1 MIRLR
6 PSGVDEILIKRVRD
20 WYEPGPG
27 VFFTGVTGTASF
39 SPAMLFTG
47 STTGVWYDPSDMTT
61 LFQDAAGTTP
71 VTAVEQPVG
80 RMLDRSGRGNHA
92 FNSSGNSANFPVL
105 SARYNLLTKTEQ
117 FDDAVWPTYSATTV
131 SNQTTAPNGTDT
143 ADAIFE
149 TSATG
154 SHGTYYALS
163 SLIAGVLYKASF
175 YIKPN
180 GRTWILVNLYAGG
193 VSNADYGLYFNL
205 SGSGSTGSRFGSQG
219 SVVGSISAAEN
230 GFYLVSIT
238 TSAVATGSS
247 PNISISTA
255 TGDTVNSFP
264 GDPAKGI
271 YIWGADLRVAN
282 DALNQP
288 AYQRVNTSSDYD
300 TVGFK
305 QGEVFDGI
313 NDYLTASAGGGS
325 TASFFWCSAIRVGK
339 VGAAQTL
346 FSDAGTNTG
355 YRVRINASNQLELS
369 AGNGTAYTTVATTA
383 TLSIGQ
389 RAVLTTWHD
398 GTSLNVQINN
408 GTVHQAAFSTATAGT
423 AQFTI
428 GKDNNAASN
437 FFAGWLYEKV
447 YTKDNVPSS
456 AQIADTKAYVANIA
470 GITL

>member
-6 PSGVDEILIKRVRD
+6 QSGVDEILIKRVQD
-20 WYEPGPG
+20 WYDPGLG
-27 VFFTGVTGTASF
+27 VFIQSLATASF
-39 SPAMLFTG
+39 SPTSLFTPG
-47 STTGVWYDPSDMTT
+47 VNGVWYDPSDITT

-80 RMLDRSGRGNHA
+80 RMLDKSGRGNHA
-92 FNSSGNSANFPVL
+92 VNNSGNSANFPVL

-117 FDDAVWPTYSATTV
+117 FDDAVWFKTINENITLSANATTAPDGTSTAYLAYPASSGSICYTYQRPIATGV
-131 SNQTTAPNGTDT
+131 FTISAYVKSAGKSVIWAYIKSIAGNGVVYFDISNQTTQIVAGSAGTYASASINSVGNGWHKIIATANTSILLGGADGAGFGVTDSKGSTTIVKNGTD
-143 ADAIFE
+143 
-149 TSATG
+149 
-154 SHGTYYALS
+154 
-163 SLIAGVLYKASF
+163 GV
-175 YIKPN
+175 
-180 GRTWILVNLYAGG
+180 
-193 VSNADYGLYFNL
+193 
-205 SGSGSTGSRFGSQG
+205 
-219 SVVGSISAAEN
+219 
-230 GFYLVSIT
+230 
-238 TSAVATGSS
+238 
-247 PNISISTA
+247 
-255 TGDTVNSFP
+255 
-264 GDPAKGI
+264 

-288 AYQRVNTSSDYD
+288 SYQRVNTSSDYD
-300 TVGFK
+300 TMGFK
-305 QGEVFDGI
+305 RGEVFDGI

-325 TASFFWCSAIRVGK
+325 TTSFFWCSAIRVGK
-339 VGAAQTL
+339 VGAVQTL

-355 YRVRINASNQLELS
+355 YRVRINASNQLELR
-369 AGNGTAYTTVATTA
+369 AGNGTAYTTVSTAA

-389 RAVLTTWHD
+389 RSVLTAWHD
-398 GTSLNVQINN
+398 GTNLNVQIDN

>member
-6 PSGVDEILIKRVRD
+6 QSGVDEILIKRIRD
-20 WYEPGPG
+20 WYDPGPG
-27 VFFTGVTGTASF
+27 VFIQSLTTALF

-47 STTGVWYDPSDMTT
+47 SITGGWYDPSDFSTM
-61 LFQDAAGTTP
+61 FQDAAGTTP
-71 VTAVEQPVG
+71 VTAVGQPVG
-80 RMLDRSGRGNHA
+80 RILDKSGRGNLA
-92 FNSSGNSANFPVL
+92 YNPSGNSANFPVL

-117 FDDAVWPTYSATTV
+117 FDDATVWERSSGNGGSVPVATPDYEAGPFAKTLADRV
-131 SNQTTAPNGTDT
+131 QLVRTTQ
-143 ADAIFE
+143 
-149 TSATG
+149 TG
-154 SHGTYYALS
+154 SFSQLS
-163 SLIAGVLYKASF
+163 VLMTPLLTAGVTYIASVWM
-175 YIKPN
+175 KS
-180 GRTWILVNLYAGG
+180 R
-193 VSNADYGLYFNL
+193 
-205 SGSGSTGSRFGSQG
+205 SGSVVVDMGSFNGAYGNYKPTVTTEWQRFSYQWTVTSTTSRFGPLLFQ
-219 SVVGSISAAEN
+219 
-230 GFYLVSIT
+230 T
-238 TSAVATGSS
+238 TGTSE
-247 PNISISTA
+247 TA
-255 TGDTVNSFP
+255 DLL
-264 GDPAKGI
+264 
-271 YIWGADLRVAN
+271 IWGADLRIAN

-325 TASFFWCSAIRVGK
+325 TTSFFWCSAIRVGK
-339 VGAAQTL
+339 VGAVQTL
-346 FSDAGTNTG
+346 FSDAGTKTG

-369 AGNGTAYTTVATTA
+369 AGNGTSYTTVSTTA

-389 RAVLTTWHD
+389 RSVLTAWHD
-398 GTSLNVQINN
+398 GTNLNVQINN
-408 GTVHQAAFSTATAGT
+408 GTVHQVAFAAATAGT

-447 YTKDNVPSS
+447 YTKDNVPSV